1 VYRLGRY
8 QLVARL
14 GTGGMA
20 EVWKARTLDAPDA
33 PYVVVKRVL
42 PEHAHDPAFVKSL
55 RVEAEMLERLRV
67 PGVVRL
73 FGLEEIDGQLLLT
86 LEYVDGCDLRRL
98 GASLARSNEGGTPP
112 PPGLG
117 AHVVH
122 DVCRVLGRAHRFD
135 DGGTIR
141 AILHRDVSPSNV
153 MVTRDGEVKLV
164 DFGIAKALFESSE
177 ETRSRSIRGKLAYM
191 APEQL
196 RGQAAGC
203 TADVYGAGVILYE
216 LLTGRRLFTAQT
228 LSQMAM
234 AREGQMVPPS
244 SVNPAVPA
252 ALDEVCLR
260 ALRRAPETRYRDGA
274 EMAEALAP
282 ILPGLAF
289 DRAELGARVAR
300 LMPRDGGG
308 DDKLGTATVP
318 SAARQVALWR
328 RAWLPVAAVLVVGL
342 CTAALLLWSHRQ
354 ARRADA
360 PTVGAPTASAPT
372 ASAPTASAPTASA
385 PTATPPTATPPTA
398 TPPTAKPAVVATPL
412 EPAAP
417 PVRKKP
423 SHRAT
428 QPPPP
433 PKRALENGQLA
444 PF

>member
-73 FGLEEIDGQLLLT
+73 FGLEEIEGQLLLT
-86 LEYVDGCDLRRL
+86 LEHVDGCDLRRL
-98 GASLARSNEGGTPP
+98 GASLARGNEGGTPP

-122 DVCRVLGRAHRFD
+122 DICRVLGRAHRFD

-164 DFGIAKALFESSE
+164 DFGIAKALYESSE

-244 SVNPAVPA
+244 SVNPAVPP

-282 ILPGLAF
+282 ILPGLPF
-289 DRAELGARVAR
+289 DRAELGAHVAR

-318 SAARQVALWR
+318 SAAREVALWR

-342 CTAALLLWSHRQ
+342 CTAALLLWSHRT
-354 ARRADA
+354 ARRVAPPVIA
-360 PTVGAPTASAPT
+360 PTVSAPP
-372 ASAPTASAPTASA
+372 AM
-385 PTATPPTATPPTA
+385 PPTATPPTA
-398 TPPTAKPAVVATPL
+398 TPPIAPPPTATPPIAPPAVIATPL
-412 EPAAP
+412 PATEEPARPTP
-417 PVRKKP
+417 PRKK
-423 SHRAT
+423 SSRHAT
-428 QPPPP
+428 PPPA
-433 PKRALENGQLA
+433 PKRALDNGQLA